1 MKPKRTILCVDDNEQ
16 SLSIRKVMLETRG
29 YRVIAC
35 NSGEDALEVFK
46 RGGVDLVLTDLVMPG
61 VDGSKLIDAIKTLS
75 PQTPAILLSGEVRI
89 YDRDTR
95 ADVFLPK
102 GMYAPV
108 ELLERIRLLL
118 VRKRG
123 PKRAVSPAHPADRI
137 RRRLRV
143 STAIFRRQCHP
154 ERGSSRAGAVRA
166 SRGTPI

>member
-35 NSGEDALEVFK
+35 NNAEEAISEFRK
-46 RGGVDLVLTDLVMPG
+46 GGVDLVLTDLIMPG
-61 VDGSKLIDAIKTLS
+61 VDGTRLIEEVKDLS
-75 PQTPAILLSGEVRI
+75 PQTPAILFSGKIKI

-102 GMYAPV
+102 GMYAPA
-108 ELLERIRLLL
+108 ELLERIRILL

-123 PKRAVSPAHPADRI
+123 PKRSVTRPASMAAV
-137 RRRLRV
+137 
-143 STAIFRRQCHP
+143 
-154 ERGSSRAGAVRA
+154 
-166 SRGTPI
+166 

>member
-35 NSGEDALEVFK
+35 KSGEEALQRFK
-46 RGGVDLVLTDLVMPG
+46 DGGVDLVLTDLIMPG
-61 VDGSKLIDAIKTLS
+61 VDGSKLIDAVKTLS
-75 PQTPAILLSGEVRI
+75 PQTPAILLSGKVRI

-102 GMYAPV
+102 GMYTPV
-108 ELLERIRLLL
+108 DLLERIRLLL

-123 PKRAVSPAHPADRI
+123 PKRAHAQSAGH
-137 RRRLRV
+137 
-143 STAIFRRQCHP
+143 
-154 ERGSSRAGAVRA
+154 AGAA
-166 SRGTPI
+166 

>member
-35 NSGEDALEVFK
+35 GSGEEALQRFK
-46 RGGVDLVLTDLVMPG
+46 EGGVDLVLTDLIMPG
-61 VDGSKLIDAIKTLS
+61 VDGGKLIDAIKTLS
-75 PQTPAILLSGEVRI
+75 PQTPAILLSGKVRI

-102 GMYAPV
+102 GMYAPA

-123 PKRAVSPAHPADRI
+123 PKRAPSQVPGAGRI
-137 RRRLRV
+137 
-143 STAIFRRQCHP
+143 
-154 ERGSSRAGAVRA
+154 GAA
-166 SRGTPI
+166 